1 MKLPTGKELAAMSI
15 IHIEK
20 LPSYDRKL
28 EEMRQIEFKK
38 FLSAST
44 SQSKRRAFRSF
55 AGLTSRRSPEF
66 IAAYEQ
72 AIGIEVAN

>member
-1 MKLPTGKELAAMSI
+1 MTSI
-15 IHIEK
+15 QIET
-20 LPSYDRKL
+20 LNGYDRNL
-28 EEMRQIEFKK
+28 EEMRQIEFDK
-38 FLSAST
+38 FLSADDR
-44 SQSKRRAFRSF
+44 QAKRRAFRSF